1 MPQQNHFSNQ
11 AVSSMTYEHILLIA
25 TWVLSLTV
33 PPLVSSKSH
42 PHWTG
47 LKKGDKEGRNPLLV
61 KEREKIIHLLGSWQ
75 QEKQKQEKVNCTK
88 GLVYSGDY
96 STKLILELPYLEEI

>member
-1 MPQQNHFSNQ
+1 MGPVTHS
-11 AVSSMTYEHILLIA
+11 ASPGILKREP
-25 TWVLSLTV
+25 
-33 PPLVSSKSH
+33 PPLDR
-42 PHWTG
+42 

-88 GLVYSGDY
+88 GLVYSDRA
-96 STKLILELPYLEEI
+96 INR